1 MTTRKRG
8 RSRKHKWIEFHNI
21 ENDCSPEAQYLRWVS
36 VNNPALAQR
45 AQSGC
50 PRCGMKNFR
59 LRHDKKFNN
68 IRFYCP
74 ECGFETSYH
83 IISPKKSLHTIEIY
97 DTRGMLIG
105 LKNIDDYHE
114 MTSRES
120 ADTRVMLSERKLD
133 LGGEWF
139 DGISG
144 TNSQSRYLSREEIL
158 KRIEERKMKKLM
170 KAALEEIENEER
182 EHRNSA
188 VEADILGEG
197 IKDIGEDV
205 TD

>member
-1 MTTRKRG
+1 MRKRG
-8 RSRKHKWIEFHNI
+8 RSRKHNWIEFQNI
-21 ENDCSPEAQYLRWVS
+21 ENDCSHEAQYLRWVS

-50 PRCGMKNFR
+50 PRCSQKKFR

-68 IRFYCP
+68 VRFYCP
-74 ECGFETSYH
+74 ECRFETSYH
-83 IISPKKSLHTIEIY
+83 IIPPKKSLHTIEIH

-105 LKNIDDYHE
+105 LKNVDDYHDK
-114 MTSRES
+114 TSREN
-120 ADTRVMLSERKLD
+120 ADTRVMLAERKLD

-182 EHRNSA
+182 EYHDSA
-188 VEADILGEG
+188 IETDILGE
-197 IKDIGEDV
+197 DMTDVGEDV
-205 TD
+205 AD